1 MQQLQSN
8 LPEPLNQFPDC
19 VLMKLHSSSQ
29 TALQTTGESELQLTI
44 RFGEQAIPLPDKK
57 GLVTFGLRRGE
68 LRLKIS
74 QGRIPLEKTGL
85 VTPFQTK
92 ISIEKQRQEGR
103 AREANIT
110 KDSGLKFSD
119 SSSTTDKVQD
129 TLYQVRSKGTETN
142 PVWVFEEHLQDCL
155 SGSLV
160 EERLGTV
167 VIEGNDCVV
176 MATFEVAHQTD
187 ICFIEIDE
195 LLPQG
200 IFKALSRTQQRL
212 ICKEFFTRCIL
223 PQLLQPLSQV
233 EHRLS

>member
-19 VLMKLHSSSQ
+19 VSMKLHSSPQTASQ
-29 TALQTTGESELQLTI
+29 TRESELQLTI
-44 RFGEQAIPLPDKK
+44 RFGEQAISLPDKK
-57 GLVTFGLRRGE
+57 GVVTFGLRRGE
-68 LRLKIS
+68 LKLKIS
-74 QGRIPLEKTGL
+74 QGRIPLEKMGL
-85 VTPFQTK
+85 TTPFQTK

-119 SSSTTDKVQD
+119 SSSTTDKIQD
-129 TLYQVRSKGTETN
+129 TLSQVRSRGTETN
-142 PVWVFEEHLQDCL
+142 PVWVFEEQIQDCL

-160 EERLGTV
+160 QERLGTV
-167 VIEGNDCVV
+167 TIEGNDCVV
-176 MATFEVAHQTD
+176 MATFEVTHQVD
-187 ICFIEIDE
+187 ICFIEMDE

-200 IFKALSRTQQRL
+200 VFKTLSRHKQRL
-212 ICKEFFTRCIL
+212 IYREFFTRSIL

-233 EHRLS
+233 EHRLL